1 MRLHPDAQRRRIDRR
16 HALDQAGEQRGML
29 ADAQDL
35 DGGRA
40 LARLVLWRED
50 ERRLR
55 RQGRA
60 GRTSPSF
67 RGQDGS
73 CDRFHHQ
80 DGRRQARRDQ
90 AVCRSAE
97 RVSAH
102 RRREHEL
109 PPGVRHR
116 AFQRTHRRTAPPRG
130 RSRGAS
136 REDARPVRKG
146 LRHADRKPAPA
157 HARAHPVEP
166 LPGGRLQEVLQ

>member
-16 HALDQAGEQRGML
+16 HALDQAGEQRGIL
-29 ADAQDL
+29 ADAQDH

-40 LARLVLWRED
+40 LARLVLGRED

-73 CDRFHHQ
+73 CDRFHPQ
-80 DGRRQARRDQ
+80 DGRRQARGDHVVR
-90 AVCRSAE
+90 RNAE
-97 RVSAH
+97 YGGAH

-116 AFQRTHRRTAPPRG
+116 AFQRTHGRTAPPRE

-136 REDARPVRKG
+136 RQDARPVRKG

-157 HARAHPVEP
+157 HARARRSATQ
-166 LPGGRLQEVLQ
+166 LPAGWTRRG